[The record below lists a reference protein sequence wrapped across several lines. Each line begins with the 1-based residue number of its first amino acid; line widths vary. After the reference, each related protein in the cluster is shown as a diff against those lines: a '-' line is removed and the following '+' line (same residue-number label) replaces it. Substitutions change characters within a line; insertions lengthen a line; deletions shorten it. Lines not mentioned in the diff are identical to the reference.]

1 MNSAPSKETAV
12 TGNIDVQDLEEPLM
26 LDTDVYLSAEYA
38 RAEGDKLW
46 AKIWQH
52 AGRVEEIP
60 NVGDFL
66 TYEIGHESILIVRSA
81 PDALKAFYNV
91 CSHRGRQ
98 LVETAT
104 GSHSS
109 AGKRKLFVCKY
120 HGWQYDLQGKCV
132 HILDKED
139 WKCALTEER
148 TRLGEVKVDTWGG
161 WIWINM
167 DPNAAPLR
175 EYLEPMA
182 GHLDQF
188 ELDKM
193 RYRWRKWVVFECNWK
208 VAIEAFAESYHV
220 KSTHPQLNKYGDFYT
235 ISHAQG
241 LHGNNKFHSK
251 KPEEN
256 TTASATVTRVGKGS
270 DPRKMIADMQTEFWE
285 TMQASTTP
293 TMVAAAQRLL
303 EELPEGTSPEE
314 THRHWMESARR
325 ADAERGFVWPVLD
338 REKVADAGLAWHV
351 FPNMTIL
358 QGNVFALCYRTRPY
372 GDDPN
377 KCIYEAFALERFPE
391 GQAPQ
396 TEWVY
401 ANPED
406 ESEWRQVLSQD
417 FSNMRGVQRG
427 MKSRGFRGPLPN
439 PNQERKV
446 TNFHRNLAKYMGTGA
461 PRRI

>member
-1 MNSAPSKETAV
+1 VND
-12 TGNIDVQDLEEPLM
+12 NISVEDLEAPLT
-26 LDTDVYLSAEYA
+26 LDTDTYLSEDYA
-38 RAEGDKLW
+38 KAEGDKLW

-60 NVGDFL
+60 NVGDYI
-66 TYEIGHESILIVRSA
+66 TYEIGDESILIVRST
-81 PDALKAFYNV
+81 PDTLKAFYNV

-98 LVETAT
+98 LVETPSGA
-104 GSHSS
+104 HSS
-109 AGKRKLFVCKY
+109 KGGKRKLFVCNY
-120 HGWQYDLQGKCV
+120 HGWQYDLHGKCV
-132 HILDKED
+132 HVLDQDD

-148 TRLGEVKVDTWGG
+148 TRLGEVKVDSWGG

-167 DPNAAPLR
+167 DPNAGSLR

-220 KSTHPQLNKYGDFYT
+220 KSTHSQLNRYGDFYT
-235 ISHAQG
+235 ISYAQG

-256 TTASATVTRVGKGS
+256 NAATATVSRVGKGA
-270 DPRKMIADMQTEFWE
+270 DPRKMIAEMQTEFWD

-293 TMVAAAQRLL
+293 TMVAAAQRLP
-303 EELPEGTSPEE
+303 EELPEGTPAEE
-314 THRHWMESARR
+314 VHRYWMEAARR
-325 ADAERGFVWPVLD
+325 DDAARGLAWPELD
-338 REKVADAGLAWHV
+338 RQKVADAGLAWHV

-372 GDDPN
+372 GTDPN

-391 GQAPQ
+391 GQEPK

-401 ANPED
+401 ATADD
-406 ESEWRQVLSQD
+406 EKEWRRVLSQD
-417 FSNMRGVQRG
+417 FSNMRAVQRG

-446 TNFHRNLAKYMGTGA
+446 TNFHRNLARYMDTGA
-461 PRRI
+461 PRKITTERDGA